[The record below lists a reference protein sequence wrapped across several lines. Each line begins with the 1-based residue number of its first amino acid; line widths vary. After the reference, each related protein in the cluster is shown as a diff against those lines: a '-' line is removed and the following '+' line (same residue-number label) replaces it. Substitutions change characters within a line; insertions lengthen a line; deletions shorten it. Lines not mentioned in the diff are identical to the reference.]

1 MPEVQAAASIQPLPS
16 EPRRSEPPPAYEVT
30 EVVRQL
36 THELRQ
42 PLSTMESISYY
53 LTMVVPRHDLRVRQ
67 QVDKLQQ
74 LVEQMN
80 WVLADAVH
88 FFQAAQPNPQ
98 LVDLNELVSEAL
110 SGGHGAHGPVQVSLC
125 DPAAMV
131 EMDPAQARHCV
142 HSLIGLV
149 RKWAHGEVR
158 IDTVRLGGEVH
169 LRVAAPQLRVQSSE
183 ASLIFEPFRPHAP
196 AGAGLAFASVRRIAE
211 ANGGRAEVALNEPT
225 GVTVSIELRAA

>member
-1 MPEVQAAASIQPLPS
+1 MTEVHVPPAPASIRHDSRP
-16 EPRRSEPPPAYEVT
+16 EFEVT

-36 THELRQ
+36 SHELRQ

-53 LTMVVPRHDLRVRQ
+53 LSMVVPRHDLRIRQ

-88 FFQAAQPNPQ
+88 FFQAMPPNPQ
-98 LVDLNELVSEAL
+98 LIDLNELVSETIVDEQNAQPPL
-110 SGGHGAHGPVQVSLC
+110 QVSLC
-125 DPAAMV
+125 ESVAVVA
-131 EMDPAQARHCV
+131 MDPAQARHCV
-142 HSLIGLV
+142 QSLIGLV

-158 IDTVRLGGEVH
+158 VTTQRVGTEVH
-169 LRVAAPQLRVQSSE
+169 LRVAAPQLRIQSAE

-211 ANGGRAEVALNEPT
+211 ANGGRAEVHLNEPK
-225 GVTVSIELRAA
+225 GVTVSVELPCAT

>member
-1 MPEVQAAASIQPLPS
+1 MTEVHV
-16 EPRRSEPPPAYEVT
+16 PPAPTPILQDSRPEFEVT

-36 THELRQ
+36 SHELRQ
-42 PLSTMESISYY
+42 PLSTMESIAYY
-53 LTMVVPRHDLRVRQ
+53 LTMVVPRHDMRVRQ
-67 QVDKLQQ
+67 QVEKLQQ

-88 FFQAAQPNPQ
+88 FFQATPPNPQ
-98 LVDLNELVSEAL
+98 LVDLNELVTESITGE
-110 SGGHGAHGPVQVSLC
+110 PVSQSPLQVSLSESV
-125 DPAAMV
+125 AMV
-131 EMDPAQARHCV
+131 QMDPAQARHCV

-158 IDTVRLGGEVH
+158 ISTQHIGSEVH
-169 LRVAAPQLRVQSSE
+169 LRVSAPQLRIQSDE

-211 ANGGRAEVALNEPT
+211 ANGGRAEVQLNEPK
-225 GVTVSIELRAA
+225 GVTVSVELPRAA

>member
-1 MPEVQAAASIQPLPS
+1 MPEVHV
-16 EPRRSEPPPAYEVT
+16 PPATPTILQDSRPEFEVT

-36 THELRQ
+36 SHELRQ
-42 PLSTMESISYY
+42 PLSTMESIAYY

-67 QVDKLQQ
+67 QVEKLQQ

-88 FFQAAQPNPQ
+88 FFQAVPPNPQ
-98 LVDLNELVSEAL
+98 LVDLNELVTESLTTENSSQLQPLQIAL
-110 SGGHGAHGPVQVSLC
+110 CESV
-125 DPAAMV
+125 AMV
-131 EMDPAQARHCV
+131 EMDPSQARHCV
-142 HSLIGLV
+142 QSLIGLV

-158 IDTVRLGGEVH
+158 ITTQHVGSEVH
-169 LRVAAPQLRVQSSE
+169 LCVSAPQLRIQSEE

-211 ANGGRAEVALNEPT
+211 ANGGRAEVQLNEPR
-225 GVTVSIELRAA
+225 GVTVSVELPCAA